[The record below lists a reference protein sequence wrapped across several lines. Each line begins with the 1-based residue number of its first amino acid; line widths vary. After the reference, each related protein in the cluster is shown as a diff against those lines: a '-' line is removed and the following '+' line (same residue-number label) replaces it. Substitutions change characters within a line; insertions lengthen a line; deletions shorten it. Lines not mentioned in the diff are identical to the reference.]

1 MAEDYLL
8 FYLIFFSF
16 LPFLPSLVLVGFG
29 FFFFFFLSPCSAFVL
44 GRSEEQRLKG
54 GKGKKEVCR
63 GCYKLKGIWIYSER
77 LVHSLAAF
85 VRLPFFS

>member
-1 MAEDYLL
+1 MFVWFL
-8 FYLIFFSF
+8 FL
-16 LPFLPSLVLVGFG
+16 
-29 FFFFFFLSPCSAFVL
+29 FFFFFFPLALRLFLEGVRSKGL
-44 GRSEEQRLKG
+44 RGGR
-54 GKGKKEVCR
+54 GKKEACR

>member
-29 FFFFFFLSPCSAFVL
+29 FFFLSPCSAFVL